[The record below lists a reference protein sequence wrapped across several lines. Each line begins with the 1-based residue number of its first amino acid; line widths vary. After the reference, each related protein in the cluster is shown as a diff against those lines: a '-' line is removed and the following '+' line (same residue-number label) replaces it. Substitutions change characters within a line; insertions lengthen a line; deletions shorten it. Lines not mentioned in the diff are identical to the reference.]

1 MLLCRMNTNLYAI
14 RSAENMLISLVIL
27 DVHQI
32 MNFILF
38 FLALLPATTLCPRP
52 YYITS
57 AAEVHLG
64 VHRDVIPQRIW
75 HLFLGSCHF
84 VPAFRVAA

>member
-14 RSAENMLISLVIL
+14 RSAENMLISFL
-27 DVHQI
+27 DIHQI
-32 MNFILF
+32 MNFVLF
-38 FLALLPATTLCPRP
+38 FLALLTATALCPRP